1 MAVKVIVRA
10 SFFIISISIFIASVL
25 AGHTT
30 VLLPLPSKIL
40 LLFASSS
47 PPLPP
52 PSSPSLLGLV
62 FRVATVCCFNSFVKF
77 SLLVSREPKSVDVSH
92 SFFLLLQI
100 APSTTIHTLRHAWPR
115 LSSERSSVFH
125 SLAPSILNFF
135 YFFFF
140 LFSQPLYTYCLGYC
154 LGIQKITAAITTTD
168 GRSSSHASIQPT
180 ETYIRLPYRGRKSPQ
195 ASIRSLMYHCN

>member
-1 MAVKVIVRA
+1 
-10 SFFIISISIFIASVL
+10 
-25 AGHTT
+25 
-30 VLLPLPSKIL
+30 
-40 LLFASSS
+40 
-47 PPLPP
+47 
-52 PSSPSLLGLV
+52 
-62 FRVATVCCFNSFVKF
+62 VCCFNSFVKF

-140 LFSQPLYTYCLGYC
+140 CSLSPCTRTVWATVSAY
-154 LGIQKITAAITTTD
+154 
-168 GRSSSHASIQPT
+168 
-180 ETYIRLPYRGRKSPQ
+180 RKSRQLLLRQTVDRPRTLPSSRLRHTYVYLIEGGRAHKHQ
-195 ASIRSLMYHCN
+195 FDLSCTTATRPMHCTCMLLAWNN